1 MNDKLKARITG
12 RLGGLSDDVGRQ
24 VLDYIEF
31 LESRYNR
38 STRTPSTVQRITENL
53 EDRIGGVRI
62 SDVAAK
68 GTAQVMEAA
77 GKLMEGLAA
86 ASRVIAEELEGPASG
101 QGNGQQPSAA
111 EDRAADAGA
120 GEESVETPST
130 TPTEEPPPAA

>member
-1 MNDKLKARITG
+1 MNDNLKARITG

-31 LESRYNR
+31 LESKYNR
-38 STRTPSTVQRITENL
+38 STRTPSAVQRITENL

-86 ASRVIAEELEGPASG
+86 ASRVIAEELEAPASA
-101 QGNGQQPSAA
+101 QGDGQQQRVADDRG
-111 EDRAADAGA
+111 EDSDAGQ
-120 GEESVETPST
+120 EPIETPST
-130 TPTEEPPPAA
+130 TPTEEPPPTA

>member
-1 MNDKLKARITG
+1 MNDNLKARITS

-24 VLDYIEF
+24 VLDYMEF
-31 LESRYNR
+31 LESKYNR

-101 QGNGQQPSAA
+101 QGNGQQPSVA
-111 EDRAADAGA
+111 EDRAADTEADK
-120 GEESVETPST
+120 ESAETPGT
-130 TPTEEPPPAA
+130 TPTEEPPPTA

>member
-1 MNDKLKARITG
+1 MNDNLKARITG

-31 LESRYNR
+31 LESKYNR

-111 EDRAADAGA
+111 EDRTADTEADKSSA
-120 GEESVETPST
+120 ETPGT
-130 TPTEEPPPAA
+130 TPTEEPPPTA

>member
-1 MNDKLKARITG
+1 MNDNLKARITG

-31 LESRYNR
+31 LESKYNR

-101 QGNGQQPSAA
+101 QGNGQQPSTA
-111 EDRAADAGA
+111 EDRAADTEADEVSA
-120 GEESVETPST
+120 ETPGT
-130 TPTEEPPPAA
+130 TPAEEPPPTA

>member
-1 MNDKLKARITG
+1 MNENLKTRITG
-12 RLGGLSDDVGRQ
+12 KLGALSDDVGRQ
-24 VLDYIEF
+24 VLDYLEF
-31 LESRYNR
+31 LESKYNR

-86 ASRVIAEELEGPASG
+86 ASRVIAEELETSAPRQDGGQQQKPAGGGEDSASG
-101 QGNGQQPSAA
+101 AETTDEPSAA
-111 EDRAADAGA
+111 
-120 GEESVETPST
+120 PSEGPA
-130 TPTEEPPPAA
+130 PTA

>member
-1 MNDKLKARITG
+1 MNDNLKARIAG

-31 LESRYNR
+31 LESKYNR

-77 GKLMEGLAA
+77 GKLMEGLAS
-86 ASRVIAEELEGPASG
+86 ASRVIAEELEAPSPRDDR
-101 QGNGQQPSAA
+101 QQQRVADDRG
-111 EDRAADAGA
+111 EDSEA

-130 TPTEEPPPAA
+130 TPTEEPPPTA

>member
-1 MNDKLKARITG
+1 MNDNLKARITG

-31 LESRYNR
+31 LESKYNR

-68 GTAQVMEAA
+68 GTAQVMEAT

-86 ASRVIAEELEGPASG
+86 ASRVIAEELEAPASG
-101 QGNGQQPSAA
+101 RNDAQQQ
-111 EDRAADAGA
+111 RAADDRGVDSGA
-120 GEESVETPST
+120 GEESGEPPST
-130 TPTEEPPPAA
+130 TPTEEPPPTA

>member
-1 MNDKLKARITG
+1 MNDNLKARITG
-12 RLGGLSDDVGRQ
+12 RLGVLSDDVGRQ

-31 LESRYNR
+31 LESKYNR

-86 ASRVIAEELEGPASG
+86 ASRVIAEELEAPASREG
-101 QGNGQQPSAA
+101 DGRQPGTG
-111 EDRAADAGA
+111 EDREADAGA
-120 GEESVETPST
+120 GEESAEAPST
-130 TPTEEPPPAA
+130 APPEEPPPTA